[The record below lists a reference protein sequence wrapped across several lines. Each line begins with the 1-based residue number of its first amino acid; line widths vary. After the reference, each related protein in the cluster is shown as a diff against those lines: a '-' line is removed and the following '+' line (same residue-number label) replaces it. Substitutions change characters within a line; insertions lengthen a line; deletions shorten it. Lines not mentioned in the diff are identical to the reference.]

1 MDDWPGVRAPIGGTK
16 APAAWGLG
24 AASLAGLGAAVL
36 TTGPA
41 AVVGAG
47 VAALGAWEAG
57 WWLRRR
63 GRRTAQF
70 ARARADANATGRPL
84 VVIGAP
90 DGGSTAGYPCGDFT
104 VDLSGSSCPNT
115 IVADITKPMPFAD
128 DSVVVFCS
136 AVLEYVEDVNAA
148 IAEIERI
155 SGGHAFFVG
164 VEPFTLAARFYPG
177 ARRTLPA
184 AYR

>member
-1 MDDWPGVRAPIGGTK
+1 VDDWPGVRAPIGGIR

-24 AASLAGLGAAVL
+24 AVSLAGLGAAVL
-36 TTGPA
+36 TTGPVA
-41 AVVGAG
+41 AVGAG

-63 GRRTAQF
+63 GRRTTQF
-70 ARARADANATGRPL
+70 ALARAEATALGRPL

-104 VDLSGSSCPNT
+104 VDISGSSCPNT
-115 IVADITKPMPFAD
+115 IVADVTKPMPFAD
-128 DSVVVFCS
+128 DSVVCFIPC
-136 AVLEYVEDVNAA
+136 VLEYIEDVNAG

-155 SGGHAFFVG
+155 SGGHAFFVS
-164 VEPFTLAARFYPG
+164 VEWWTLTAYLYPG
-177 ARRTLPA
+177 AKRTLPFGV
-184 AYR
+184 